1 MTDITTYTTTKRF
14 TADFKQ
20 IKRLARAGAV
30 VELHER
36 GEVFTFSRKGPKG
49 GLWGA
54 LKGKV
59 ASRAKTEE
67 LFSGGETWEAA

>member
-1 MTDITTYTTTKRF
+1 MSDICTYTTTKRF
-14 TADFKQ
+14 TADFKAV
-20 IKRLARAGAV
+20 KRLARVGTT

-36 GEVFTFSRKGPKG
+36 GEVFVFSRKAAKG

-67 LFSGGETWEAA
+67 LFSTGETWEAA